1 MAKINDLKN
10 SFSATRKVNEKP
22 SVEDI
27 ERISATVEKIMPVEL
42 TKPAEEELI
51 KTSLDFP
58 LSMYRDMKIRLLDK
72 RQSMKE
78 YIWELIR
85 QDLYK

>member
-10 SFSATRKVNEKP
+10 SFSVSRKVSDKP
-22 SVEDI
+22 TAEDI
-27 ERISATVEKIMPVEL
+27 ERISATVEKTSPIETPK
-42 TKPAEEELI
+42 TEEEVI

-58 LSMYRDMKIRLLDK
+58 LNMYRDMKLRLLDK
-72 RQSMKE
+72 RLSMKE
-78 YIWELIR
+78 YIWDLIK

>member
-10 SFSATRKVNEKP
+10 SFSATRKTSEKP

-42 TKPAEEELI
+42 VKPEEELI